1 MCIHVHVQD
10 EEDGVMDIFGYI
22 DLIQDCLSKAETSE
36 SLCLDGISKADI
48 ALRQTKE
55 DPDIQCIVLMK
66 RAELLYIAV
75 RMLCVFVCG
84 GGGGGCVCLVITMSD
99 YKSHRIASRLGKLVV
114 SYNTQLPFY
123 CPFY

>member
-1 MCIHVHVQD
+1 
-10 EEDGVMDIFGYI
+10 MDIFGYI

-36 SLCLDGISKADI
+36 LLCLDGISKADI

-75 RMLCVFVCG
+75 RMLCVCVRG
-84 GGGGGCVCLVITMSD
+84 GWGCVCHGD
-99 YKSHRIASRLGKLVV
+99 YHVCV
-114 SYNTQLPFY
+114 PW
-123 CPFY
+123 

>member
-1 MCIHVHVQD
+1 MCIHVHVHIQD

-22 DLIQDCLSKAETSE
+22 DLIQDCLLKAETSE

-75 RMLCVFVCG
+75 RMLCVCVCVWG
-84 GGGGGCVCLVITMSD
+84 GGEGELCV
-99 YKSHRIASRLGKLVV
+99 
-114 SYNTQLPFY
+114 PW
-123 CPFY
+123 

>member
-1 MCIHVHVQD
+1 
-10 EEDGVMDIFGYI
+10 MDIFGYI
-22 DLIQDCLSKAETSE
+22 DLIQDCLSKAETSD

-75 RMLCVFVCG
+75 RMLCVCTCVCVRSLG
-84 GGGGGCVCLVITMSD
+84 GGWGWGCVCHGDYHVGLQVASSITS
-99 YKSHRIASRLGKLVV
+99 V
-114 SYNTQLPFY
+114 
-123 CPFY
+123 